1 MFGVRTLARSLLASM
16 FIAGGLDSFR
26 RSADLTPVAED
37 VTEPVS
43 DQLGIGAS
51 TETLVK
57 VNGGVQIV
65 GGAMLA
71 LGVLPRWAALALAG
85 TLVPTTLAAHRF
97 WEENG
102 EARTQQMIHFLK
114 NAGLLGGLI
123 FAALDHGGRPSVFWT
138 TRRTA
143 SGAAQAVGASA
154 SKAYDVVTPS

>member
-1 MFGVRTLARSLLASM
+1 M

-26 RSADLTPVAED
+26 RSADLAPVAED
-37 VTEPVS
+37 VTDPVS
-43 DQLGIGAS
+43 DQLGIGAN

-57 VNGGVQIV
+57 VNGGVQIA

-97 WEENG
+97 WEEEG

-114 NAGLLGGLI
+114 NAGLLGGLL
-123 FAALDHGGRPSVFWT
+123 FAALDQGGRPSVFWT
-138 TRRTA
+138 TRRAA
-143 SGAAQAVGASA
+143 SGAARAVGASA